1 MRWNNLWR
9 PYIVANT
16 KTGDY
21 ESGVIF
27 YLRGFMSTLIMQAQ
41 GGSLFIDFIL
51 PMLLIFVLFW
61 FLLIRP
67 QTKRMKEHQA
77 MLAAIQRGDKVM
89 TNGGILGKVTKV
101 TDEELTVEIA
111 QGTKVQIRKGMIA
124 DVINRTQPANDTGKK
139 K

>member
-1 MRWNNLWR
+1 
-9 PYIVANT
+9 
-16 KTGDY
+16 
-21 ESGVIF
+21 
-27 YLRGFMSTLIMQAQ
+27 MQAQ